1 MNDQFGVSGS
11 NPEMTPSWQ
20 QLEDTP
26 AVIEVVAHERLAQA
40 DGMAGSIA
48 CGMAGGMA
56 GGQTGGYD
64 LLTIHGLSYLVS
76 TSPGCYDDDYYGTGQ
91 LV

>member
-1 MNDQFGVSGS
+1 MNDQLGVSGG
-11 NPEMTPSWQ
+11 NPEMAPSRQ

-26 AVIEVVAHERLAQA
+26 AVLEVVAHERLAQA
-40 DGMAGSIA
+40 DGMVE
-48 CGMAGGMA
+48 
-56 GGQTGGYD
+56 GQTGGYD
-64 LLTIHGLSYLVS
+64 LLTVNGLSYLVS

>member
-11 NPEMTPSWQ
+11 NPEMAPSRQ

-26 AVIEVVAHERLAQA
+26 SVMEVVAHERLAQA
-40 DGMAGSIA
+40 DGMVE
-48 CGMAGGMA
+48 GMVDS
-56 GGQTGGYD
+56 QTGEYD